1 MRERAAGREMEIHK
15 RGLLEQSLG
24 GLKDEGSSHQDRVQR
39 LGFSVKSKVTKRKWK
54 VKSGLDHE

>member
-1 MRERAAGREMEIHK
+1 MEIQK

-24 GLKDEGSSHQDRVQR
+24 GLKDEGSSPQDRVQC
-39 LGFSVKSKVTKRKWK
+39 LEFSVKSKVTKRKWK